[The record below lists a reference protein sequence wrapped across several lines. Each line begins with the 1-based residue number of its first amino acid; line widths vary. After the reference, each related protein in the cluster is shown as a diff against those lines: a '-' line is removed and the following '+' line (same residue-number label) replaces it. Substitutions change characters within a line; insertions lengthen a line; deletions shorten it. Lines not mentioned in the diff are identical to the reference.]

1 MKKGSGSR
9 KKEEEEVAGGTALL
23 ASLVIDVLLAW
34 YVLSPI
40 FKSSMPSWLNM
51 GALPLWSLEML
62 AVISLLVTIV
72 AVWRFLPR
80 DWMGAA
86 LLPIVVINLSSPA
99 VDKAI
104 ILGLVAITLYLI
116 FRESVIYASKR
127 HGGAAI
133 FAAVLILGIALLFF
147 GSTLLGVLI
156 LLLFVFMLIIVVT
169 HKKQEGDDEEA

>member
-1 MKKGSGSR
+1 MKAPEKG
-9 KKEEEEVAGGTALL
+9 KKREEDEAAGGAALL
-23 ASLVIDVLLAW
+23 VSLVIDVLLAW
-34 YVLSPI
+34 YILSPV

-51 GALPLWSLEML
+51 GVLPLWSLELL
-62 AVISLLVTIV
+62 AVASLIVTVI
-72 AVWRFLPR
+72 AVMKLLPR

-86 LLPIVVINLSSPA
+86 LLPVVSINLGSPA

-133 FAAVLILGIALLFF
+133 FATVLAIGIALIYF
-147 GSTLLGVLI
+147 GSTLLGVLVVLI
-156 LLLFVFMLIIVVT
+156 FVFMLIVVIT
-169 HKKQEGDDEEA
+169 HRKQEEGEDE

>member
-1 MKKGSGSR
+1 MKAQQKSR
-9 KKEEEEVAGGTALL
+9 KREEDEAAGGAALL
-23 ASLVIDVLLAW
+23 VSLVIDVLLAW
-34 YVLSPI
+34 YILSPV

-51 GALPLWSLEML
+51 GVLPLWSLELL
-62 AVISLLVTIV
+62 AVASLIVTII
-72 AVWRFLPR
+72 AVWRLLPR

-86 LLPIVVINLSSPA
+86 LLPVVSINLGSPA

-133 FAAVLILGIALLFF
+133 FATVLAIGIALIYF
-147 GSTLLGVLI
+147 GSTLLGVLVVLI
-156 LLLFVFMLIIVVT
+156 FIFMIIVVIT
-169 HKKQEGDDEEA
+169 RRRQEGEDE